1 MGPKQCIKKEAI
13 LAKNDD
19 VGRLSRFPESIICV
33 ESLFGKLLFL
43 IAPGM
48 VPWLLKKT
56 NDQSGGPRT
65 NLEVFGDEV
74 SFQYFPKNMKIDFPH
89 VLQDQTWP
97 KFDGMSSYAPCAPPG
112 HP

>member
-74 SFQYFPKNMKIDFPH
+74 SFQYFQKNMKIDFPC
-89 VLQDQTWP
+89 V
-97 KFDGMSSYAPCAPPG
+97 M
-112 HP
+112 